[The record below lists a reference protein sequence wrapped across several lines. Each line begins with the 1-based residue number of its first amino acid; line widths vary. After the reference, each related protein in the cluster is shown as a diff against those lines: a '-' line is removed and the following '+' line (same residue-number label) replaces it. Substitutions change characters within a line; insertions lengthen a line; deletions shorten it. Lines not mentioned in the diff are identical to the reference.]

1 VVFPIGDENAG
12 TIIKPYVNWTL
23 IAICVGVFIYEWVL
37 PPRQLNALFY
47 SFGVIPA
54 DIVQLQNLYMLLT
67 SMFLHGGFWHLAGN
81 MLFLFVFGDNIE
93 DAMGHVSYL
102 LFYLLTGLAASGL
115 QIALDPTS
123 TIPLIGASG
132 AISGVMGAYIVLF
145 PHGRI
150 RAIVVFGVI
159 GQVIL
164 VPAWIMIGIW
174 FLLQLFSGF
183 MSLGVGGD
191 GGGVAFW
198 AHVGGFIAGAI
209 LVFLF
214 RDRDAVARQN
224 AVRGTH
230 HAYERVPARSRGRR

>member
-1 VVFPIGDENAG
+1 VFPIGDESAG
-12 TIIKPYVNWTL
+12 TIIKPYVNWAL
-23 IAICVGVFIYEWVL
+23 IAICFAVFVYEFVL
-37 PPRQLNALFY
+37 PTRQLNAFFY

-54 DIVQLQNLYMLLT
+54 DIVQLQNLYTLFT
-67 SMFLHGGFWHLAGN
+67 SMFLHGGIAHLLGN
-81 MLFLFVFGDNIE
+81 MLFLYVFGDNIE

-102 LFYLLTGLAASGL
+102 LFYLLTGVAASGL

-145 PHGRI
+145 PQGRI
-150 RAIVVFGVI
+150 RAIVIMGVI
-159 GQVIL
+159 GTVL
-164 VPAWIMIGIW
+164 VPAWIMIGLW

-183 MSLGVGGD
+183 MSLGVGGNA
-191 GGGVAFW
+191 GGVAFW

-214 RDRDAVARQN
+214 RDRNAVARQN

-230 HAYERVPARSRGRR
+230 QAYERVPAGSRGRR